1 MRYGSSVRRRRSGCP
16 TPEVSASAA
25 GCIRPDLSGRRHA
38 HQAGKG
44 PTQRAQPRWGGS
56 GSRRRAPG
64 ALQEV
69 ARGPVPG
76 EDCWGGAASVARLA
90 HGRGGATPRGSVRVP
105 GGTVCQVQQGVCGWG
120 PRFEP
125 GARLCSNVGVAQRW
139 AGSLEGWGQWR
150 FPGAWWRS
158 AGQAVRG
165 RQRSAGGSRTAEGST
180 WNKEVPLPGAPGAPA
195 DHFAA
200 PGPSPPL
207 DWCSVSEL
215 AGRVVVPARTL
226 APTRRAREHDR
237 HDCNDGAPASP
248 PGHRALARRRRAQ

>member
-105 GGTVCQVQQGVCGWG
+105 GWNRV
-120 PRFEP
+120 P
-125 GARLCSNVGVAQRW
+125 GATGC
-139 AGSLEGWGQWR
+139 
-150 FPGAWWRS
+150 
-158 AGQAVRG
+158 VRM
-165 RQRSAGGSRTAEGST
+165 
-180 WNKEVPLPGAPGAPA
+180 GAP
-195 DHFAA
+195 
-200 PGPSPPL
+200 L
-207 DWCSVSEL
+207 R
-215 AGRVVVPARTL
+215 AGRAPLLERGGRATLGREPRGLGAVAVPGRLVAERGSGRPREAAECWRVADGRGFHVEQGGATPWG
-226 APTRRAREHDR
+226 AGRAR
-237 HDCNDGAPASP
+237 
-248 PGHRALARRRRAQ
+248 